1 MRRRKSRMFANQLI
15 LKVEGENLNKF
26 LNMLVFN
33 KVLLDIREKGQNSLV
48 IVVYLADFKKVV
60 NIVKR
65 TNSRIHILEKRGI
78 YFLIREITTFKLI
91 SILFCILLLFLF
103 SLFIFDVK
111 IKSHDS
117 NKLVDDKIVQT
128 LKNYNIKPF
137 TLKMK
142 IDQEKLSKKLL
153 ADLEELMWV
162 KVKKEGGLLIVEYVK
177 KEEGDL
183 KNKWGKIF
191 AKSSGVIQKLILKSG
206 NALVKEGD
214 TVIAGQLLIDNRVV
228 TKDGNEYYEDAIA
241 EIVATTFYSVS
252 RDFSLPAYQKVYTS
266 QKKVPFIVIGKHE
279 FIPKIVVTNNENCDK
294 IKIREYKLFIVPIRV
309 GIYEIKRYELKKHIV
324 NLEEIKREL
333 IKRCNDN
340 FKKITLGKKIQS
352 IVKVKTYFKIKKV
365 KSEVKEIKCIRD
377 YECLEDITLKK

>member
-1 MRRRKSRMFANQLI
+1 MFANQLI

-33 KVLLDIREKGQNSLV
+33 KVLLDIREKGQNSLII
-48 IVVYLADFKKVV
+48 IVHLADFKKVV
-60 NIVKR
+60 NIAKR
-65 TNSRIHILEKRGI
+65 TKSRIHILEKRGI

-111 IKSHDS
+111 IKSQDS
-117 NKLVDDKIVQT
+117 NRLIDDKIVQT

-137 TLKMK
+137 TLKVK
-142 IDQEKLSKKLL
+142 VDQEKLSKKLL
-153 ADLEELMWV
+153 TDLEELMWV
-162 KVKKEGGLLIVEYVK
+162 KIKKEGGLLVVEYVK
-177 KEEGDL
+177 REKGDL

-214 TVIAGQLLIDNRVV
+214 TVIAGQLLIDNKVV

-241 EIVATTFYSVS
+241 EIIATTFYSVS
-252 RDFSLPAYQKVYTS
+252 REFSLPAYQKVYTS

-309 GIYEIKRYELKKHIV
+309 GIYEIKRYELKKYII

-333 IKRCNDN
+333 IKRCNDD

-365 KSEVKEIKCIRD
+365 KNEVKEIKCIRD

>member
-1 MRRRKSRMFANQLI
+1 MFANQLI

-111 IKSHDS
+111 IKSQDS
-117 NKLVDDKIVQT
+117 NKLIDDKIVQT

-252 RDFSLPAYQKVYTS
+252 QDFSLPAYQKVYTS

-279 FIPKIVVTNNENCDK
+279 FMPKIVVTNNEKCDK

-309 GIYEIKRYELKKHIV
+309 GIYEIKRYELKKHTI

-365 KSEVKEIKCIRD
+365 KSEIKEIKCIRD

>member
-1 MRRRKSRMFANQLI
+1 MFANQLI

-117 NKLVDDKIVQT
+117 NKLIDDKIVQT

-309 GIYEIKRYELKKHIV
+309 GIYEIKRYELKKHII

>member
-1 MRRRKSRMFANQLI
+1 MFANQLI